1 MSPVEVIAGRR
12 GPLAYLVRAA
22 WRPTQTEFVTPSTL
36 GQQLGMIVYPKGGMV
51 KPHLHLPVVREVHG
65 TTEVIIVRSGRCELD
80 LYDDDKSLLGTRTLE
95 VGDVVLL
102 AGGGHGFR
110 MLEDT
115 VLCEVKQGP
124 YVDAKDKERF

>member
-1 MSPVEVIAGRR
+1 MQPVEVISGKG

-22 WRPTQTEFVTPSTL
+22 WNPRETQFVTPKEL
-36 GQQLGMIVYPKGGMV
+36 GQQLGMVVYPRGGKV
-51 KPHLHLPVVREVHG
+51 QPHLHLPVVRQVHG

-80 LYDDDKSLLGTRTLE
+80 LYDTDRALVVTKTLS
-95 VGDVVLL
+95 VGDIVLL
-102 AGGGHGFR
+102 VGGGHGFR

-124 YVDAKDKERF
+124 YIDVEDKERF